1 MSWQTYIDDH
11 LMVDLPNGG
20 KLTSAAIFGQDGGVW
35 AQSPTFPALSADQ
48 VKVLMTG
55 YLDPGAL
62 AAGGIKIGDL
72 KFISIGGSPDCL
84 RGKKGPNGCTI
95 KKTVSALVIGI
106 YGEGVS
112 PADGNVIVENLGDYL
127 VGQNI

>member
-35 AQSPTFPALSADQ
+35 AQSPNFPALSADQ

-55 YLDPGAL
+55 YLDPVRVTGASGVRFRR
-62 AAGGIKIGDL
+62 A
-72 KFISIGGSPDCL
+72 SPHRTDPS
-84 RGKKGPNGCTI
+84 RS
-95 KKTVSALVIGI
+95 SA
-106 YGEGVS
+106 S
-112 PADGNVIVENLGDYL
+112 RRVE
-127 VGQNI
+127 